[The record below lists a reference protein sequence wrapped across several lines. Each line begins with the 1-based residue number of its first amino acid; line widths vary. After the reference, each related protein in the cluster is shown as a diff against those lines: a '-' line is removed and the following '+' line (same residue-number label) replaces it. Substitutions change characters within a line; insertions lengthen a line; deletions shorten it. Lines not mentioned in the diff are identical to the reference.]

1 MSWFRLL
8 ARLVSF
14 ITCLLLT
21 AAVAGL
27 LILVETV
34 SRRSISRPP
43 WARACF
49 HMAARCS
56 GFRMSRRGDIA
67 RGPVLF
73 VSNHISW
80 SDIPVLGGMAPLR
93 FLSKQEVRRWPLIG
107 WLAAQAGTLFIRRGG
122 GTANKA
128 RDEIANSLKRGES
141 VLVFPEGTTSAG
153 IGVLPFHG
161 KLLKAAIDAGVP
173 IQPISIG
180 YLRDGRPDPVA
191 PFIGDDEFQSHLV
204 RMLKR
209 PATRVEVHFHPAV
222 TPGQDESLASLAE
235 RLRDVVA
242 RGLKDIQS
250 PDTRAEGALTRGPEF
265 S

>member
-1 MSWFRLL
+1 MSWLRLL
-8 ARLVSF
+8 SRLVSF
-14 ITCLLLT
+14 IASLLLT
-21 AAVAGL
+21 AAIAGL
-27 LILVETV
+27 LILTETV
-34 SRRSISRPP
+34 CRRKISRPP

-49 HMAARCS
+49 NLAARCA
-56 GFRMSRRGDIA
+56 GFRMRYRGNIA

-93 FLSKQEVRRWPLIG
+93 FLSKHEVRRWPLIG

-122 GTANKA
+122 GTAGKA
-128 RDEIANSLKRGES
+128 RDEIANSLKHGES

-161 KLLKAAIDAGVP
+161 KLLQAAIDAGVT

-191 PFIGDDEFQSHLV
+191 PFIGEDEFQNHLV

-209 PATRVEVHFHPAV
+209 PATRVEVHFHPAIA
-222 TPGQDESLASLAE
+222 PEPEESLASLAE
-235 RLRDVVA
+235 RLREQVA
-242 RGLKDIQS
+242 RGLKDIQA
-250 PDTRAEGALTRGPEF
+250 PRTRPEDALAQDPEF